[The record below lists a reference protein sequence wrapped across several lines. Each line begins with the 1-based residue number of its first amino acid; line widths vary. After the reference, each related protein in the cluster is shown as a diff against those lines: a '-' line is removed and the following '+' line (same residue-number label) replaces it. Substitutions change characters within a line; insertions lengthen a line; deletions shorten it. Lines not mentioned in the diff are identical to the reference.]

1 MSDSS
6 HQPSSHKGIGALM
19 WIAFG
24 LFVVF
29 FLNVL
34 LQRFSP
40 GTLNLSAAQEALF
53 LLATTGIFISA
64 CLKLESRNSDTA

>member
-6 HQPSSHKGIGALM
+6 NQSSSQRGIGALM
-19 WIAFG
+19 WIALG

-40 GTLNLSAAQEALF
+40 GTLALSAAQEALF
-53 LLATTGIFISA
+53 LLVATGVFISA
-64 CLKLESRNSDTA
+64 CLKLESRHSPTA

>member
-6 HQPSSHKGIGALM
+6 NQSSGHKGMGALM
-19 WIAFG
+19 WIALG
-24 LFVVF
+24 LFVIF

-40 GTLNLSAAQEALF
+40 GTLELSAAQEALF
-53 LLATTGIFISA
+53 LLVATGVFISA
-64 CLKLESRNSDTA
+64 CLKLESRNAPTT

>member
-1 MSDSS
+1 
-6 HQPSSHKGIGALM
+6 M

-24 LFVVF
+24 LFVIF

-40 GTLNLSAAQEALF
+40 GTLELSSAQEALF
-53 LLATTGIFISA
+53 LLVATGVFISA
-64 CLKLESRNSDTA
+64 CLKLESRDSHAA

>member
-6 HQPSSHKGIGALM
+6 SQPSRHKGVGALM
-19 WIAFG
+19 WVALG
-24 LFVVF
+24 LFVIF

-40 GTLNLSAAQEALF
+40 GTLDLSAAQEALF
-53 LLATTGIFISA
+53 LLVATGVFISA
-64 CLKLESRNSDTA
+64 CLKLESRHSHTA